1 MLRKEGRSAVV
12 FLGLG
17 LLVGGAAGLIGG
29 TMLFEDRPGLVVATA
44 AAGGIVFAVLGLL
57 FKERVVEFFPWY

>member
-1 MLRKEGRSAVV
+1 MLGKENRSAIA
-12 FLGLG
+12 FFGLG

-29 TMLFEDRPGLVVATA
+29 TVLFEDRPGLVVATA
-44 AAGGIVFAVLGLL
+44 AAGGIIFGVLGLL